1 MIDESV
7 FNSMMEDFTKELQ
20 AIKEAVKVLP
30 TKVDKL
36 TTKVE
41 GFENRLDKIKV
52 EAPKPDLLPV
62 HDIVS
67 DGYSSIKSAVRSQI
81 VDLFN
86 RNRLFVLPENG
97 TKGFI
102 KTMSKRAMI
111 LTGLVLTISL
121 IGFIGFRYRYMNI
134 ENTRFRNSWYWNYLK
149 QDKKGKEDMDNDLSK
164 FKVDSINSFRTDS
177 IERYLQQQATELRIK
192 DLEREADSLK
202 SLRKNQ

>member
-1 MIDESV
+1 MIDEAV

-20 AIKEAVKVLP
+20 AVKEAVKVLP
-30 TKVDKL
+30 AKVDRL

-67 DGYSSIKSAVRSQI
+67 DGYSSIKGAVRTQI
-81 VDLFN
+81 IDLFN

-97 TKGFI
+97 AKGFLKI
-102 KTMSKRAMI
+102 VGKRAMI
-111 LTGLVLTISL
+111 LIGLVLTVSSIYFT
-121 IGFIGFRYRYMNI
+121 GFHYWYMNS
-134 ENTRFRNSWYWNYLK
+134 ENTLYRNSWYWNYLK

-164 FKVDSINSFRTDS
+164 FKVDSISNFRTDS
-177 IERYLQQQATELRIK
+177 IERYQKAQATEIRIK
-192 DLEREADSLK
+192 NLEREADSLK
-202 SLRKNQ
+202 SLRKDH